1 MGITRHYGDVLSV
14 PNLFRN
20 GGLDFQDPEGA
31 IPPFYSLG
39 GAVKTGLLPGAVN
52 TWQQV
57 FGEVPDVAGAPFNY
71 LKFILPKS
79 DPVTVGQDLTLAFG
93 AVFDH
98 IVPIDPGEMA
108 PYGYLATEGNLVYQG
123 PITISFSLRVMQGEI
138 SLGFTRNNNVDDPAD
153 EYEEIDSSF
162 SSRSWK
168 RFTGAFEADNVRL
181 GIVAAQFQ
189 RKGRAQALE
198 VHIGNM
204 MLATGAYDDLP
215 YTGDPAA
222 AVFPRGAIVMCMGTV
237 APPGF
242 SPVAH
247 DGVFPREGTSGE
259 SGGALFHTHELN
271 QKMDPPAGWP
281 RRSLLGSDEARVV
294 PGLEEDPGSK
304 ADAADDH
311 THPLTSDS
319 GANNTEPIYRSF
331 LFCKRV

>member
-1 MGITRHYGDVLSV
+1 MGISRHYGDVLSV
-14 PNLFRN
+14 PNLFKN

-31 IPPFYSLG
+31 TPPFYSVG
-39 GAVKTGLLPGAVN
+39 GAIRKAIAPGAVN
-52 TWQQV
+52 TWEQV

-93 AVFDH
+93 AVLDH
-98 IVPIDPGEMA
+98 AVPVDAGEMST
-108 PYGYLATEGNLVYQG
+108 YGYYATEGNLVYQG
-123 PITISFSLRVMQGEI
+123 PITVSFSLRVVQGAV
-138 SLGFTRNNNVDDPAD
+138 SVGFTRNYNVSDPAD
-153 EYEEIDSSF
+153 EYEELDPSF
-162 SSRSWK
+162 SSSTWR
-168 RFTGAFEADNVRL
+168 RFTGTFEAANVRL

-189 RKGRAQALE
+189 RKGRSQAVE

-204 MLATGAYDDLP
+204 MLATGAYNDLP

-242 SPVAH
+242 APVSQ
-247 DGVFPREGTSGE
+247 DDVFPREGVPGE
-259 SGGALFHTHELN
+259 SGGALHHTHEMN
-271 QKMDPPAGWP
+271 QKMYPPSGWP

-294 PGLEEDPGSK
+294 VGMDEDAGSK
-304 ADAADDH
+304 ADPARDH
-311 THPLTSDS
+311 THELS
-319 GANNTEPIYRSF
+319 GDQGSNNTEPIYRAF